1 MSKPTDN
8 QLNFLIRNMAQRHQ
22 AELPSP
28 GLIWWRAQIQKKLAA
43 KERIERPM
51 MIMRVLVWAVCLMAF
66 VAIVAWKWGDIAP
79 GAASGSTGLFLAI
92 AVFSGIALIVPGW
105 FMLQPRRKG

>member
-1 MSKPTDN
+1 MSNPNDD
-8 QLNFLIRNMAQRHQ
+8 QLDLLIREMAQQHQ

-43 KERIERPM
+43 KERIERPLI
-51 MIMRVLVWAVCLMAF
+51 IMRVLTWAICLMAF

-79 GAASGSTGLFLAI
+79 GAGGAWTGLFLAI
-92 AVFSGIALIVPGW
+92 VVFSGIALVLPGW